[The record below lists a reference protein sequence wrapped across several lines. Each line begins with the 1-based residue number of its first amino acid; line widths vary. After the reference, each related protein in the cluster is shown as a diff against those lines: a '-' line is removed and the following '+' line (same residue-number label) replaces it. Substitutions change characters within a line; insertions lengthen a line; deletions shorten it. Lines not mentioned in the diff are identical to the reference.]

1 VILLRSLGYLVSMEN
16 VVLAI
21 FLYLGYPVKLL
32 IHQIIFWDVLF
43 ALFVSLLGDALTL
56 ACVVQVSQKGIY

>member
-1 VILLRSLGYLVSMEN
+1 MEN